1 MKTSQAGIDLIKRY
15 EGFVSKP
22 YLCPAGVWTV
32 GYGSTRGITRDTP
45 PVTKEQAEEILRRD
59 VEFAEAAVMRLCPAL
74 KKQNRFDA
82 IVSFTF
88 NLGSAALQRSTLRQ
102 KINRNEHLD
111 VPAELLKWVWAG
123 GRRLPGLVARR
134 AAEGVMYG
142 SLSPALNEEL
152 HRAAGDLMAP

>member
-32 GYGSTRGITRDTP
+32 GYGSTRGVTRDTP
-45 PVTKEQAEEILRRD
+45 PVTKEQAEELLRRD
-59 VEFAEAAVMRLCPAL
+59 VESAEAAVMRLCPSL

>member
-1 MKTSQAGIDLIKRY
+1 MKISQAGIDLIKRY

-32 GYGSTRGITRDTP
+32 GYGSTRGVTRDTP

-59 VEFAEAAVMRLCPAL
+59 VKSAEAAVMRLCPSL

-88 NLGSAALQRSTLRQ
+88 NLGAGALQRSTLRQ
-102 KINRNEHLD
+102 KINRKDHLD
-111 VPAELLKWVWAG
+111 VPPELMKWIHAG
-123 GRRLPGLVARR
+123 GRKLPGLVARR
-134 AAEGVMYG
+134 AAEGYMYQD
-142 SLSPALNEEL
+142 E
-152 HRAAGDLMAP
+152 

>member
-32 GYGSTRGITRDTP
+32 GYGSTRGVTRDTP

-59 VEFAEAAVMRLCPAL
+59 VKSAEAAVMRLCPSL

-88 NLGSAALQRSTLRQ
+88 NLGAGALQRSTLRQ
-102 KINRNEHLD
+102 KINRKDQRVARPLAQVVEQATACQDHGWLRPYD
-111 VPAELLKWVWAG
+111 E
-123 GRRLPGLVARR
+123 RRL
-134 AAEGVMYG
+134 
-142 SLSPALNEEL
+142 
-152 HRAAGDLMAP
+152 

>member
-1 MKTSQAGIDLIKRY
+1 MKTSQAGIDLICRF

-32 GYGSTRGITRDTP
+32 GYGSTRGVTRDTP

-59 VEFAEAAVMRLCPAL
+59 VESAEAAVMRLCPAL

-88 NLGSAALQRSTLRQ
+88 NLGAGALQRSTLRQ
-102 KINRNEHLD
+102 KINRKDHLD
-111 VPAELLKWVWAG
+111 VPPELMKWIYAG
-123 GRRLPGLVARR
+123 GRKLPGLVARR
-134 AAEGVMYG
+134 AAEGAMYG
-142 SLSPALNEEL
+142 
-152 HRAAGDLMAP
+152 G

>member
-1 MKTSQAGIDLIKRY
+1 VKISQAGIDLIKRY

-32 GYGSTRGITRDTP
+32 GYGSTRGVTRDTP

-59 VEFAEAAVMRLCPAL
+59 VESAEAAVMRLCPSL

-88 NLGSAALQRSTLRQ
+88 NLGAGALQRSTLRQ
-102 KINRNEHLD
+102 KINRKDHLD
-111 VPAELLKWVWAG
+111 VPPELMKWIYAG
-123 GRRLPGLVARR
+123 GRKLPGLVARR
-134 AAEGVMYG
+134 AAEGAMYG
-142 SLSPALNEEL
+142 
-152 HRAAGDLMAP
+152 G